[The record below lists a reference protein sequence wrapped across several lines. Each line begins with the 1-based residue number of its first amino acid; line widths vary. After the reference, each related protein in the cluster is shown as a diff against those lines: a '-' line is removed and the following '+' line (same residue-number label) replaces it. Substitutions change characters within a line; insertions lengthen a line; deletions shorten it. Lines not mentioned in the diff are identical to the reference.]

1 MFGSTVQKNYP
12 VCLVVFE
19 EIRNFTSSTK
29 KHTSMGNINYSVIKK
44 KNPVD
49 PTQSKYY
56 PLMVSSTRIENGAI
70 ARYISENSQIPLA
83 HVTSALA
90 AIEKSIVN
98 FVMNGHSVTI
108 PNLGTF
114 RPVLKLKPGKKAAA
128 TAAAVDT
135 ADYNVMVRFTPDT
148 YISDEK
154 NYQTR
159 FVKLV

>member
-1 MFGSTVQKNYP
+1 
-12 VCLVVFE
+12 
-19 EIRNFTSSTK
+19 
-29 KHTSMGNINYSVIKK
+29 MGNINYSVIKK

-98 FVMNGHSVTI
+98 FVMNGHSVII